1 MGKPHE
7 DIIREA
13 LTLPPEA
20 RADLAERLLDS
31 ITPREEA
38 DLDEAWAT
46 EAERR
51 LDEYEAGKIQ
61 SIPADEV
68 FRDLLLRR
76 RK

>member
-1 MGKPHE
+1 MPKPHE
-7 DIIREA
+7 DLLREA

-31 ITPREEA
+31 ITPPEHS
-38 DLDEAWAT
+38 DVDEAWAR

-51 LDEYEAGKIQ
+51 LSEYEAGKVQ

-68 FRDLLLRR
+68 FRDLMLKR